1 MKNLQS
7 LFLLL
12 FVASATVFTG
22 CNEGEGGDPEPNKDG
37 IITSQEDD
45 DLDPESLQ
53 GEVKA
58 DIVLDANTTWIL
70 TGPLSV
76 KDGFTLTI
84 DPGTTI
90 KAAAGGTNVYIAI
103 EQGAKIDAEGTA
115 SAPIT
120 ITSNAANPRAGDW
133 GGLIVCGKA
142 TISGED
148 ASATS
153 TTEVLPLTYG
163 GGTDDEDDSG
173 VIKYVEL
180 WYTGARINGEKEF
193 NGFTFYGVGSTT
205 VVENIAVFYGDDDA
219 IEFFGGTVEVV
230 NALMVNARDDMF
242 DWTQGWTGKG
252 TNFYGLR
259 TEGYTSISE
268 DTRGVE
274 ADGNLDGN
282 SPSHINQS
290 NPTITGLTII
300 NEEPLVDFA
309 DLIKIRRGS
318 GATITGLYVSDVSDA
333 SDFIDFS
340 DSKGMADNATS
351 VTGKGVG
358 TVDVEDVK
366 TQSDFDDPADG
377 IQADEMTDATFTFDD
392 AATSVDFGLFSW
404 TSWE

>member
-1 MKNLQS
+1 
-7 LFLLL
+7 
-12 FVASATVFTG
+12 
-22 CNEGEGGDPEPNKDG
+22 
-37 IITSQEDD
+37 
-45 DLDPESLQ
+45 
-53 GEVKA
+53 
-58 DIVLDANTTWIL
+58 
-70 TGPLSV
+70 
-76 KDGFTLTI
+76 
-84 DPGTTI
+84 
-90 KAAAGGTNVYIAI
+90 
-103 EQGAKIDAEGTA
+103 
-115 SAPIT
+115 
-120 ITSNAANPRAGDW
+120 
-133 GGLIVCGKA
+133 
-142 TISGED
+142 
-148 ASATS
+148 
-153 TTEVLPLTYG
+153 
-163 GGTDDEDDSG
+163 
-173 VIKYVEL
+173 
-180 WYTGARINGEKEF
+180 
-193 NGFTFYGVGSTT
+193 
-205 VVENIAVFYGDDDA
+205 
-219 IEFFGGTVEVV
+219 GGTVEVV